1 MHIASSAFPFSRRAW
16 AGLGALLAAALCVVA
31 APAHAQA
38 PAPVWLSG
46 FSSAAPGPAP
56 EPWHFTTLPHKNAT
70 HFEVVRQDGRS
81 VLKVEADGSYGNLV
95 HPVRVAL
102 DGAATLAWRWRV
114 ERFVDGADLRSRSG
128 DDGAAKL
135 CVFFA
140 LPTERLP
147 FGERTRLALARSATG
162 EDVPS
167 ETLCYVWD
175 AKEAKSALLPNAFT
189 RRIRMLV
196 LESGPAGAGADGWRG
211 ERRNL
216 LADYQRAFGDE
227 AGGLQPDIVGVAIS
241 ADADN
246 TEGHGLAFFSDLEMQ
261 GTPAVPQMQGKRT
274 AVPP

>member
-1 MHIASSAFPFSRRAW
+1 MPAAPCAFPSLRQAAVRRV
-16 AGLGALLAAALCVVA
+16 ALLVATVLCAAAVPAGAQTPA
-31 APAHAQA
+31 A
-38 PAPVWLSG
+38 WLSG
-46 FSSAAPGPAP
+46 FSQAAPGPAP
-56 EPWHFTTLPHKNAT
+56 QPWHFSTLPHKNPT
-70 HFEVVRQDGRS
+70 RFEVVRQDGRS
-81 VLKVEADGSYGNLV
+81 VLKVEADASYGNLV

-102 DGAATLAWRWRV
+102 DPAATLAWRWRI
-114 ERFVDGADLRSRSG
+114 ERFVEGADLRSRAG

-140 LPTERLP
+140 LPTERLA

-175 AKEAKSALLPNAFT
+175 AKEAKGTLLPNAFT

-196 LESGPAGAGADGWRG
+196 LESGPAGAGVDGWRG

-216 LADYQRAFGDE
+216 LADYQRAFADE

-246 TEGHGLAFFSDLEMQ
+246 TEGHGLAFFSDLELQ
-261 GTPAVPQMQGKRT
+261 GAPAAPQMQAGHG
-274 AVPP
+274 P

>member
-1 MHIASSAFPFSRRAW
+1 MPSAQPPSPCRSSAGPGLAW
-16 AGLGALLAAALCVVA
+16 LLAALLAGAMAG
-31 APAHAQA
+31 PAQA
-38 PAPVWLSG
+38 QPAP
-46 FSSAAPGPAP
+46 PGPSAWLTRLTGTGPVP
-56 EPWHFTTLPHKNAT
+56 EPWHFTTLPHKNPT
-70 HFEVVRQDGRS
+70 TFEVVRQEGQS
-81 VLKVEADGSYGNLV
+81 VLKVEADDAYGNLV
-95 HPVRVAL
+95 HPVHVAL
-102 DGAATLAWRWRV
+102 DGGATLTWRWRV
-114 ERFVDGADLRSRSG
+114 ERFVEGADLRTRSG

-140 LPTERLP
+140 LPTDRLP

-175 AKEAKSALLPNAFT
+175 EKEVRSTLLPNAFT

-196 LESGPAGAGADGWRG
+196 LESGPASATAAGWRS

-227 AGGLQPDIVGVAIS
+227 SGGLQPDIVGVAVS

-246 TEGHGLAFFSDLEMQ
+246 THGHGLSFFADLELQ
-261 GTPAVPQMQGKRT
+261 GAPAAPQLQAT
-274 AVPP
+274 HAP

>member
-1 MHIASSAFPFSRRAW
+1 MPSAPPANLSFPRAW
-16 AGLGALLAAALCVVA
+16 SGFAWLLASTLAWAVA
-31 APAHAQA
+31 GPAQA
-38 PAPVWLSG
+38 QATAQAWLTS
-46 FSSAAPGPAP
+46 FSSAAPGAVPAS
-56 EPWHFTTLPHKNAT
+56 WHFTTLPHKNPT
-70 HFEVVRQDGRS
+70 SFEVVRQDGKS
-81 VLKVEADGSYGNLV
+81 VLKVQADDSYGNLV

-102 DGAATLAWRWRV
+102 DGAASLAWRWRV
-114 ERFVDGADLRSRSG
+114 ERFVEGADLRSRSG

-140 LPTERLP
+140 LPTDRLP

-175 AKEAKSALLPNAFT
+175 AKEAKSTLLPNAFT

-196 LESGPAGAGADGWRG
+196 LESGPAGAGIDSWRG

-246 TEGHGLAFFSDLEMQ
+246 TEGHGLAFFSDVEMQ
-261 GTPAVPQMQGKRT
+261 GAPAAPQLQAT
-274 AVPP
+274 HAP

>member
-1 MHIASSAFPFSRRAW
+1 MPSAQPPSPCRSSAGP
-16 AGLGALLAAALCVVA
+16 GLTWLLAAFLAWAVA
-31 APAHAQA
+31 GLAQA
-38 PAPVWLSG
+38 QPAP
-46 FSSAAPGPAP
+46 PGPAAWLTRLTGTGPVP
-56 EPWHFTTLPHKNAT
+56 EPWHFTTLPHKHPT
-70 HFEVVRQDGRS
+70 TFEVVRQDGQS
-81 VLKVEADGSYGNLV
+81 VLKVQADDSYGNLV

-114 ERFVDGADLRSRSG
+114 ERFVEGADLRSRSG

-140 LPTERLP
+140 LPTDRLP
-147 FGERTRLALARSATG
+147 LGERTRLALARSATG

-175 AKEAKSALLPNAFT
+175 EKEAKNTLLPNAFT

-196 LESGPAGAGADGWRG
+196 LESGAAGWRS
-211 ERRNL
+211 ERRSL

-227 AGGLQPDIVGVAIS
+227 ARGLQPDIVGVAVS

-246 TEGHGLAFFSDLEMQ
+246 TEGHGLAFFTDLEMQ
-261 GTPAVPQMQGKRT
+261 GAPAAPQMQ
-274 AVPP
+274 ASHAP

>member
-1 MHIASSAFPFSRRAW
+1 MPSAPPSNRSFPRAGPGVAWLGAGARAW
-16 AGLGALLAAALCVVA
+16 AVAGPGL
-31 APAHAQA
+31 AQA
-38 PAPVWLSG
+38 TAQAWLTG
-46 FSSAAPGPAP
+46 FSNAAPGPVPAS
-56 EPWHFTTLPHKNAT
+56 WHFTTLPNKNPT
-70 HFEVVRQDGRS
+70 TFEVVRQDGKS
-81 VLKVEADGSYGNLV
+81 VLKVQADDSYGNLV

-102 DGAATLAWRWRV
+102 DGAASLAWRWRV
-114 ERFVDGADLRSRSG
+114 ERFVEGADLRSRSG

-140 LPTERLP
+140 LPTDRLP

-175 AKEAKSALLPNAFT
+175 AKEAKSTLLPNAFT

-196 LESGPAGAGADGWRG
+196 LESGPAGAGIDSWRG

-241 ADADN
+241 AVADN
-246 TEGHGLAFFSDLEMQ
+246 TEGPGLAFVSDGEMQ
-261 GTPAVPQMQGKRT
+261 GAAAVPQMQAT
-274 AVPP
+274 HAP

>member
-1 MHIASSAFPFSRRAW
+1 MSSSHPAHPSLPRAW
-16 AGLGALLAAALCVVA
+16 PGPAWLLAAVLAWAVCGA
-31 APAHAQA
+31 AQA
-38 PAPVWLSG
+38 QPAASAWLTG
-46 FSSAAPGPAP
+46 FSGAAPGPAP
-56 EPWHFTTLPHKNAT
+56 ESWHFTTLPHKNPT
-70 HFEVVRQDGRS
+70 TFEVVRQDGKS
-81 VLKVEADGSYGNLV
+81 VLKVQADDSYGNLV

-102 DGAATLAWRWRV
+102 DGGASLAWRWRV
-114 ERFVDGADLRSRSG
+114 ERFVAGADLRSRSG

-140 LPTERLP
+140 LPTDRLP

-175 AKEAKSALLPNAFT
+175 EKEAKNTVLPNAFT
-189 RRIRMLV
+189 RRIRMWV
-196 LESGPAGAGADGWRG
+196 LESGPAGSGAAGWRG

-227 AGGLQPDIVGVAIS
+227 AGGLQPDIVGVAVS

-246 TEGHGLAFFSDLEMQ
+246 TAGHGLAFFGDLEMQ
-261 GTPAVPQMQGKRT
+261 GAPAAPQVQAT
-274 AVPP
+274 LAP

>member
-1 MHIASSAFPFSRRAW
+1 MPSLVGW
-16 AGLGALLAAALCVVA
+16 LVVLLVGAIVGS
-31 APAHAQA
+31 AHAQPAQSA
-38 PAPVWLSG
+38 PAAWLTRL
-46 FSSAAPGPAP
+46 ANTGPAP
-56 EPWHFTTLPHKNAT
+56 EPWHFTTLPHKNPT
-70 HFEVVRQDGRS
+70 TFEVVRQDGQP
-81 VLKVEADGSYGNLV
+81 VLKVEADDSYGNLV

-114 ERFVDGADLRSRSG
+114 ERFVDGADLRSRGS

-140 LPTERLP
+140 LPTDRLP

-175 AKEAKSALLPNAFT
+175 EKEAKNTLLPNAFT

-196 LESGPAGAGADGWRG
+196 LESGAAGANAGGWRS

-216 LADYQRAFGDE
+216 LADYRRAFADE
-227 AGGLQPDIVGVAIS
+227 SEGLQPDIVGVAVS

-246 TEGHGLAFFSDLEMQ
+246 THGHGLSFFADLEMQ
-261 GTPAVPQMQGKRT
+261 GA
-274 AVPP
+274 AAAPPLQATHAP